1 MTQVLERRPPVDACL
16 LKQWALQ
23 PMIVLLY
30 HSYSSMSAPVESLP
44 NIGPELSLELRKVG
58 ITTADELLELGAIDA
73 WQRLVRAGLRDCM
86 HSLLA
91 LEGAVEGI
99 PSEEVSLER
108 QLELKQFAIA
118 FSQGNCT

>member
-1 MTQVLERRPPVDACL
+1 
-16 LKQWALQ
+16 
-23 PMIVLLY
+23 MIFSLY
-30 HSYSSMSAPVESLP
+30 HSFSSMTAPVESLP

-58 ITTADELLELGAIDA
+58 ITTADELLEVGAIDA

-99 PSEEVSLER
+99 PSDEVSIER
-108 QLELKQFAIA
+108 QQELKQFAIA
-118 FSQGNCT
+118 FSEGN

>member
-1 MTQVLERRPPVDACL
+1 LAPYRARLLEQKAVSAYDF
-16 LKQWALQ
+16 
-23 PMIVLLY
+23 LLY
-30 HSYSSMSAPVESLP
+30 HSFTSMSAPVESLP

-58 ITTADELLELGAIDA
+58 ITTADELLEVGAIDA

-99 PSEEVSLER
+99 ASEEVPIER
-108 QLELKQFAIA
+108 QQELKQFAIA
-118 FSQGNCT
+118 FSQGN

>member
-1 MTQVLERRPPVDACL
+1 VGQDFLNQA
-16 LKQWALQ
+16 AFQ
-23 PMIVLLY
+23 PMLFCVVPFV
-30 HSYSSMSAPVESLP
+30 SSMSAPVESLP
-44 NIGPELSLELRKVG
+44 NIGPELCLELRKVG

-108 QLELKQFAIA
+108 QQELKQFAIA
-118 FSQGNCT
+118 FSQGNGA

>member
-1 MTQVLERRPPVDACL
+1 MGQDFLNQAAFR
-16 LKQWALQ
+16 
-23 PMIVLLY
+23 PMIFVLY
-30 HSYSSMSAPVESLP
+30 HSYPSMSAPVESLP

-58 ITTADELLELGAIDA
+58 ISTADELLELGAIDA

-108 QLELKQFAIA
+108 QQELKQFAIA
-118 FSQGNCT
+118 FSQGGCT